1 MKTSKSATKS
11 YEINVSI
18 YENLAR
24 TFKSSV
30 FCKAVWYQKVQQV
43 YKKLLNRYEKLWNK
57 CINLRKLSMNFQI
70 ICLMKGYNTRLFD
83 TKRYNKYTKTSKIA
97 TKSSHSYSIINRSIC
112 VPTLQNWN
120 EMLVPLH
127 K

>member
-30 FCKAVWYQKVQQV
+30 FCKADWYQKVQQV

-57 CINLRKLSMNFQI
+57 CINLQKLSMNFQI
-70 ICLMKGYNTRLFD
+70 ICLM
-83 TKRYNKYTKTSKIA
+83 
-97 TKSSHSYSIINRSIC
+97 
-112 VPTLQNWN
+112 
-120 EMLVPLH
+120 
-127 K
+127 